1 MAEAH
6 CSYFFNRFQ
15 AHLFLF
21 CSCSYDEQPG
31 DPIELENNV
40 NDCSSNAPLLG
51 KKSGVYTRM
60 VGLKV
65 KSCITIKK
73 LEEYHI
79 SFNDGTSD

>member
-21 CSCSYDEQPG
+21 CSCSYDEEPG

-40 NDCSSNAPLLG
+40 NERSSNAPLLG
-51 KKSGVYTRM
+51 KKVR
-60 VGLKV
+60 GLYENGWFEGE
-65 KSCITIKK
+65 IMYYNKK
-73 LEEYHI
+73 
-79 SFNDGTSD
+79 T